1 MRLIDQL
8 QRLYCLPQQ
17 SGHVLPPGAAVTAPA
32 RSLSA
37 ADLERGPAGEAAIA
51 LHLTSPE
58 GYARALVVE
67 FSRSAHWP
75 QAAALCQAL
84 TEELELPAPALA
96 VGGPA
101 GYQLWL
107 SLAEPQPV
115 AALHAFL
122 QALVH
127 KYLADVPA
135 AARRCYPGDG
145 EEENNGPRL
154 PPARL
159 ANEGWSAF
167 IDPTM
172 GAMFAD
178 ETWLPMAPNADK
190 QADMLAALKSIST
203 TDFQRALAQ
212 LQAESAAA
220 MADEPLAEPPAQ
232 PTAKPFSV
240 APAATAAPLAA
251 PSLGSQFSDP
261 RDFLLAVMNDAGA
274 STEQRIEAAKAL
286 LPYFHGPRR

>member
-32 RSLSA
+32 RRLAA

-84 TEELELPAPALA
+84 TEELELPAPAVA

-115 AALHAFL
+115 AALQAFL

-145 EEENNGPRL
+145 NDCPLL

-172 GAMFAD
+172 GVMFAD

-212 LQAESAAA
+212 LQAESAV
-220 MADEPLAEPPAQ
+220 ESLVEQPAQ
-232 PTAKPFSV
+232 PIAKPFST
-240 APAATAAPLAA
+240 ALAATAASLAA

-286 LPYFHGPRR
+286 LPYFHGPKR

>member
-58 GYARALVVE
+58 GYARALVIE
-67 FSRSAHWP
+67 FARSSHWP

-84 TEELELPAPALA
+84 TEELELPAPAVA

-115 AALHAFL
+115 AVVQDFL
-122 QALVH
+122 QALVQ

-135 AARRCYPGDG
+135 AARRCYPDDGDDC
-145 EEENNGPRL
+145 PRL

-220 MADEPLAEPPAQ
+220 VANEPLAEPPAQ
-232 PTAKPFSV
+232 PITKPFST
-240 APAATAAPLAA
+240 APAATAASLAA

-286 LPYFHGPRR
+286 LPYFHGPKR

>member
-17 SGHVLPPGAAVTAPA
+17 SGHVLPPGAAITAPA
-32 RSLSA
+32 RRLA
-37 ADLERGPAGEAAIA
+37 AANLERGPAGEAAIA
-51 LHLTSPE
+51 LHLTTPE
-58 GYARALVVE
+58 GSARALVIE
-67 FSRSAHWP
+67 FARSAHWP
-75 QAAALCQAL
+75 QAAALYQAL
-84 TEELELPAPALA
+84 TEELELPAPAVA

-107 SLAEPQPV
+107 SLDKPQPL
-115 AALHAFL
+115 AAVQAFL
-122 QALVH
+122 QALVR

-135 AARRCYPGDG
+135 AARRCYPDDSG
-145 EEENNGPRL
+145 EGNDCPQL

-190 QADMLAALKSIST
+190 QADMLAALHSIKT
-203 TDFQRALAQ
+203 TDFQRALAR

-220 MADEPLAEPPAQ
+220 MAAEPPA
-232 PTAKPFSV
+232 KPFSGQ
-240 APAATAAPLAA
+240 PAATAAPLAGLS
-251 PSLGSQFSDP
+251 PGGQFSDP

-274 STEQRIEAAKAL
+274 STDQRIEAAKAL
-286 LPYFHGPRR
+286 LPYFHIAKLAKH

>member
-17 SGHVLPPGAAVTAPA
+17 RGHLLPPGAGVTGPA

-51 LHLTSPE
+51 LQLTSPE
-58 GYARALVVE
+58 GYARALVIE
-67 FSRSAHWP
+67 FARSTHWP

-84 TEELELPAPALA
+84 TGELELPAPAVA

-115 AALHAFL
+115 AAVREFL

-135 AARRCYPGDG
+135 AARRCYPSHGDD
-145 EEENNGPRL
+145 GPHL

-212 LQAESAAA
+212 LQAESTATAAT
-220 MADEPLAEPPAQ
+220 ESLAEPPAQ
-232 PTAKPFSV
+232 PIAKPFST
-240 APAATAAPLAA
+240 APAATAASLAA

-286 LPYFHGPRR
+286 LPYFHGPKR

>member
-17 SGHVLPPGAAVTAPA
+17 RGHVLPPGAAVTGPA
-32 RSLSA
+32 HSLSA

-51 LHLTSPE
+51 LHLTTPE
-58 GYARALVVE
+58 GNARALVIE
-67 FSRSAHWP
+67 FARSAHWP
-75 QAAALCQAL
+75 QAAALCQTL
-84 TEELELPAPALA
+84 TGELELPAPAVA

-115 AALHAFL
+115 AALQAFL

-145 EEENNGPRL
+145 DDCPHL

-172 GAMFAD
+172 GVMFAD

-220 MADEPLAEPPAQ
+220 MAGESLAEPTAQ
-232 PTAKPFSV
+232 PIAKPFST
-240 APAATAAPLAA
+240 APAATAASLAA

-261 RDFLLAVMNDAGA
+261 RDFLLAVMNDTGA

-286 LPYFHGPRR
+286 LPYFHGPKR